1 MSAPFLALQTVARPL
16 LLIGVCALL
25 YLIWAG
31 LNRTLDLPN
40 EPAAGGPAA
49 APAPQEARPAAPE
62 MADYAIVV
70 ERPLFF
76 AERAPYVALEPAPPS
91 NQPGPQTAPMPGAS
105 APFTLSAIVISA
117 GQRLAVIHYGRDNKQ
132 QRIALGQ
139 SIDGWAFAAIE
150 PRSVLVQKG
159 NQTQTLELAI
169 KPGGYAGPSGDPGS
183 GNGPARQ

>member
-16 LLIGVCALL
+16 LLIGVAALL
-25 YLIWAG
+25 YFIWTS
-31 LNRTLDLPN
+31 LNQPLDLPDQ
-40 EPAAGGPAA
+40 PTASGPAA
-49 APAPQEARPAAPE
+49 TPAPQDARPAAPE

-76 AERAPYVALEPAPPS
+76 AERTPYVALEPDPPP

-105 APFTLSAIVISA
+105 VPFTLSAIVISA

-150 PRSVLVQKG
+150 PRSVLVRKG
-159 NQTQTLELAI
+159 SQVQTLELAI
-169 KPGGYAGPSGDPGS
+169 KPGGYVGPPGDPGS
-183 GNGPARQ
+183 VNGPAR